1 MQSAEI
7 ELKFRIDSLPE
18 FEHRLPEL
26 GFHLETPRT
35 FEQNTLYD
43 TPERTLKGRGE
54 ILRVRR
60 YGDRWVLTHKRHP
73 DEEDTAS
80 IYKVRIET
88 ESEVA
93 DGEVL
98 AEVFTRLGYGPAF
111 RYEKYRTEYGS
122 VYGTGAGETHG
133 HLVLDETPIGIFGE
147 LEGPTEWIDR
157 SLAAL
162 GIDPHDCLTNSYG
175 KMFLEWKRE
184 TGSSAENL
192 TFDEVHVP
200 ELVGR

>member
-18 FEHRLPEL
+18 FERRLPRL

-43 TPERTLKGRGE
+43 TPERTLKERGE

-73 DEEDTAS
+73 DDEDPAS

-88 ESEVA
+88 ESEVS

-111 RYEKYRTEYGS
+111 QYEKFRTEYG
-122 VYGTGAGETHG
+122 AEDEPHG
-133 HLVLDETPIGIFGE
+133 HLVLDETPIGTFGE
-147 LEGPTEWIDR
+147 LEGPTDWIDR

-162 GIDPHDCLTNSYG
+162 GIDPGDCLTESYG
-175 KMFLEWKRE
+175 KLFLAWKDE
-184 TGSSAENL
+184 TGSSARNL
-192 TFDEVHVP
+192 TFDEVQAT
-200 ELVGR
+200 ELVAR